1 MKRVAVL
8 TSSRADFGHLH
19 WPLRRMLD
27 HPALDPRLI
36 IAGAHLS
43 AEFGVTVREIE
54 SAGFRPD
61 ETIECLISSDTDV
74 GMAKTIGVATL
85 SLADLLGRMRPDILL
100 LIADRYEMLAP
111 ASVALALRIPI
122 AHIEGGEISEG
133 AIDDAVRNALTKMAH
148 LHFTPTE
155 DASRRVMAMGEESW
169 RVHRVGAP
177 SLDHLA
183 QDVLPDGGE
192 LAGALGFVPDENTC
206 VAVIHP
212 VTLQDDP
219 TADAEAM
226 IEALA
231 ACSRIAFC
239 FPNADAGS
247 RSLIRRVRTVC
258 ESRRDAHL
266 YVNLE
271 PRLYWGLL
279 GQAGVLVGN
288 SSSGIME
295 TASIGLPTV
304 NVGERQRGRTRP
316 GNVIDTPAEASAIRS
331 AIEHARSPGFRS
343 SLQGLENPYGDGHA
357 GERIARILAEAPE
370 RGVLLHKRALPLS
383 ATGFDHD

>member
-19 WPLRRMLD
+19 WPLRKMLD

-36 IAGAHLS
+36 ITGAHLS
-43 AEFGVTVREIE
+43 AEFGVTVHEIE

-74 GMAKTIGVATL
+74 GMAKTIGIATL

-192 LAGALGFVPDENTC
+192 LAGALGFVPDEHTC

-226 IEALA
+226 IAALA
-231 ACSRIAFC
+231 DCSRIAFC

-247 RSLIRRVRTVC
+247 RSLIRRVRTFC

-279 GQAGVLVGN
+279 GRAGVLVGN

-343 SLQGLENPYGDGHA
+343 SLQGLENPYGDGRA

-383 ATGFDHD
+383 ASGFHHD

>member
-36 IAGAHLS
+36 VAGAHLS
-43 AEFGVTVREIE
+43 AEFGVTLGEIE
-54 SAGFRPD
+54 NAGFRPD
-61 ETIECLISSDTDV
+61 ETIECLISSDSDI
-74 GMAKTIGVATL
+74 GMAKTIGIATL
-85 SLADLLGRMRPDILL
+85 SLADLLGKMRPDILL

-111 ASVALALRIPI
+111 ASVALALRIPV

-177 SLDHLA
+177 SLDHLIQGTLPDEA
-183 QDVLPDGGE
+183 ELADVLGFLPDKH
-192 LAGALGFVPDENTC
+192 TC
-206 VAVIHP
+206 VAAIHP

-226 IEALA
+226 IAALEDVGQ
-231 ACSRIAFC
+231 IAFC

-247 RSLIRRVRTVC
+247 RWLIRRVREFC
-258 ESRRDAHL
+258 ASRRDTHL
-266 YVNLE
+266 YINLE

-279 GQAGVLVGN
+279 SRAGVLVGN

-295 TASIGLPTV
+295 TASIKLPAV

-316 GNVIDTPAEASAIRS
+316 RNVIDAPAEASAIRR
-331 AIEHARSPGFRS
+331 AMEHARSPDFQRS
-343 SLQGLENPYGDGHA
+343 LEGIENPYGDGKA
-357 GERIARILAEAPE
+357 GERIAQILAEAP
-370 RGVLLHKRALPLS
+370 GHDVLLRKRALPLS
-383 ATGFDHD
+383 GDGFAHD